1 MRTKFS
7 RGREVLDPIMSE
19 EEIDSTDHIF
29 GLTPEELK
37 LVTDVIYESVESS
50 KTASEFITKVV
61 ESASSGTA
69 GWNFIMGFAC
79 GKMVEGMNTAA
90 GPSTIKRDMRRT
102 ASEKKQQTT
111 DLAENLAEK
120 LGYIG

>member
-79 GKMVEGMNTAA
+79 GKMVEGMNTDCSYDLRLRGICDAR
-90 GPSTIKRDMRRT
+90 PVKRNSRLPISPKIR
-102 ASEKKQQTT
+102 
-111 DLAENLAEK
+111 
-120 LGYIG
+120 